1 MGCGG
6 SKPAVE
12 ATSLGDEYDNPVS
25 AKHNV
30 DKAVASA
37 KFDIAKAEAKAVE
50 AGPETQTFLASV
62 LKAREKFATDAKI
75 MEDACTRLQDHNR
88 KFKAIIA
95 TNDAEAVKEA
105 MDGGFL
111 GWGCNDKK
119 LIAVLCSRTKSQLER
134 TAKRYRTM
142 YDKDIRKE
150 VKGETGGDYAKMMSF
165 AMASK
170 TDYVIDMI
178 DYACGGWFN
187 NYIVLIE
194 LFVMCGQS
202 WLKEGK
208 AAWEGR
214 KDKSLIDYINSELG
228 SSYEGLG
235 RLLLLL
241 LKGDREPE
249 DAEPDDAKIN
259 GQIEKLH
266 VETQKGF
273 FSGADE
279 LVFVEIVGV
288 NNAKQNARLAEL
300 YENKYSESLAM
311 GIGDKMTDKLGKC
324 LKALLLPRADFLAS
338 RIQDAMKGW
347 GTNKGQLLRLLGGL
361 DDVNMVVVLGAYEK
375 KYGLPL
381 ASSLKKEIGGKFAKA
396 AITWIDVLNDPSG
409 GVEATTEVE
418 VSGLSGDAEK
428 LAFMCDALLL
438 ENEMLQRFAASLDV
452 ESLAE
457 AVKGFG
463 TDDTAF
469 IRTITTRSKRHLGRV
484 SNLYREKF
492 DESSKEEMTLSALVD
507 KNISDWYAYLA
518 KFLVLQQSQS
528 DALLLDLALEGGVSN
543 DDPDARND
551 DKAALIEFLCA
562 RHPRR
567 VRVAKK
573 AWEKRN
579 DESLVD
585 KLSDSLS
592 GDLREVALTMLK
604 GKRNSVEEVDEED
617 ADMALAKE
625 QAGYLHADM
634 GKAIEVLCSNSP
646 AQNAAI
652 GRLYEETYDTSLG
665 RAIGN
670 VYSGDVK
677 DALTSLTQEPAQ
689 WYASRLKAA
698 FKAEKTAN
706 ESICRIIGAHDKDE
720 IKAIAAAYDDRYG
733 IRLKTDVDKECKG
746 NYKRLAVAWI
756 DLADQMA
763 QPEDLIVLPKAN
775 LNA

>member
-1 MGCGG
+1 
-6 SKPAVE
+6 
-12 ATSLGDEYDNPVS
+12 
-25 AKHNV
+25 
-30 DKAVASA
+30 
-37 KFDIAKAEAKAVE
+37 
-50 AGPETQTFLASV
+50 
-62 LKAREKFATDAKI
+62 
-75 MEDACTRLQDHNR
+75 
-88 KFKAIIA
+88 
-95 TNDAEAVKEA
+95 
-105 MDGGFL
+105 
-111 GWGCNDKK
+111 
-119 LIAVLCSRTKSQLER
+119 
-134 TAKRYRTM
+134 
-142 YDKDIRKE
+142 
-150 VKGETGGDYAKMMSF
+150 
-165 AMASK
+165 
-170 TDYVIDMI
+170 
-178 DYACGGWFN
+178 
-187 NYIVLIE
+187 
-194 LFVMCGQS
+194 
-202 WLKEGK
+202 
-208 AAWEGR
+208 
-214 KDKSLIDYINSELG
+214 
-228 SSYEGLG
+228 
-235 RLLLLL
+235 
-241 LKGDREPE
+241 
-249 DAEPDDAKIN
+249 
-259 GQIEKLH
+259 
-266 VETQKGF
+266 
-273 FSGADE
+273 
-279 LVFVEIVGV
+279 
-288 NNAKQNARLAEL
+288 
-300 YENKYSESLAM
+300 
-311 GIGDKMTDKLGKC
+311 
-324 LKALLLPRADFLAS
+324 
-338 RIQDAMKGW
+338 
-347 GTNKGQLLRLLGGL
+347 
-361 DDVNMVVVLGAYEK
+361 
-375 KYGLPL
+375 
-381 ASSLKKEIGGKFAKA
+381 
-396 AITWIDVLNDPSG
+396 
-409 GVEATTEVE
+409 
-418 VSGLSGDAEK
+418 
-428 LAFMCDALLL
+428 
-438 ENEMLQRFAASLDV
+438 
-452 ESLAE
+452 
-457 AVKGFG
+457 
-463 TDDTAF
+463 
-469 IRTITTRSKRHLGRV
+469 
-484 SNLYREKF
+484 
-492 DESSKEEMTLSALVD
+492 
-507 KNISDWYAYLA
+507 
-518 KFLVLQQSQS
+518 
-528 DALLLDLALEGGVSN
+528 LEGGVSN